1 MNNNTSLMTLWHYWF
16 NKSKT
21 KPNHVE
27 AVTLVWMLLEY
38 FFLFPVVSAATNAKI
53 TAANKTK
60 NEPMR
65 C

>member
-1 MNNNTSLMTLWHYWF
+1 MNNNTSLMTLWHCWF
-16 NKSKT
+16 NDT

-27 AVTLVWMLLEY
+27 AVTLVWMLLQY
-38 FFLFPVVSAATNAKI
+38 FFLFTVVRAATNTKI
-53 TAANKTK
+53 TSANNTK